1 MLRICLN
8 LAEENKH
15 KKIIRM
21 IKEKMVESYS
31 SIEQQLQN
39 SKACVICCNDRNGTF
54 VFQPCRHA
62 KTCEDCCK
70 KILGDSKT
78 CPICRG
84 TVTEYHKIF
93 D

>member
-1 MLRICLN
+1 
-8 LAEENKH
+8 
-15 KKIIRM
+15 M

-39 SKACVICCNDRNGTF
+39 SKACVICCNDRYGTF
-54 VFQPCRHA
+54 AFQPCRHA

-70 KILGDSKT
+70 KILSDSKT